1 MSVCYIDELRHQH
14 VAELDDLK
22 GTLSRNETTIA
33 ELNCQ
38 LSEVKGHLEG
48 KNEQVKQINEEKASL
63 LNRVSMQAN
72 STENGVGT
80 SEDKDSSTA
89 PPLSSVG
96 KVCLGEQHS
105 KVISSQQRAIIEL
118 RKKVNDL
125 MANKSPGEKL

>member
-1 MSVCYIDELRHQH
+1 MCYIDELRQQY
-14 VAELDDLK
+14 VAELNDLK
-22 GTLSRNETTIA
+22 GTLSKNETTIV

-38 LSEVKGHLEG
+38 LSEVKGRLEG

-63 LNRVSMQAN
+63 LNRVSMQTN

-80 SEDKDSSTA
+80 SEDKDSTA

-105 KVISSQQRAIIEL
+105 KVISSQQRAIVEL
-118 RKKVNDL
+118 RRRVNDL
-125 MANKSPGEKL
+125 MANKSPGEML